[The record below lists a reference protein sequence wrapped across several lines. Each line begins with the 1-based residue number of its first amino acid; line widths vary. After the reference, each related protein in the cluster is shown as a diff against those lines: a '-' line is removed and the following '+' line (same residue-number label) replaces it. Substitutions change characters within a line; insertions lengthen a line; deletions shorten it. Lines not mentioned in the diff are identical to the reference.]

1 MSIRQSFIFNTL
13 FALIVN
19 FIIKPVWVFGIDRS
33 VQNQI
38 GAEEYGLYFAIF
50 NYVYIFQILLDF
62 GLQNFNQTEIAAD
75 NSKFKQLLPGM
86 LSAKLVLTIAYVI
99 LTVFVGYLLGYSEQ
113 KYFGWL
119 IINQIIL
126 SFIVFLRSNIS
137 AHRLFIKDAFLSII
151 DKSLMVILSTLMF
164 FPAIPWINL
173 TIQNFIWIQTISMSI
188 SVVFCIYF
196 NLKLSDSFMWKF
208 DKVLFKSILVKAV
221 PFALIY
227 FLMTIYYR
235 IDTVMIEQMLK
246 NGAIE
251 SAIYAQSYRILESV
265 NNIGYIVAGILL
277 PLFAYRLRQ
286 IDHIQQ
292 ILKQG
297 FGLMFTMIVP
307 IVIGGAIFSK
317 EIIHTLYPN
326 EDPTYSSEIFTV
338 LLLNFIPVGLL
349 YVLGPLLTANKS
361 FKVMIPS
368 LMIASLMNVVINYFL
383 IPHYG
388 ALGASMAT
396 ITTQIFMLLVYSVA
410 VFYLFELKIHFQF
423 IGQSISFLVVVFVMN
438 YLLHQT
444 EIFWLFA
451 LAISGASS
459 LIFAYL
465 FKIISKETLALKI
478 H

>member
-1 MSIRQSFIFNTL
+1 MSLRQSFLFNTL

-19 FIIKPVWVFGIDRS
+19 FIIKPIWVFGIDRS

-38 GAEEYGLYFAIF
+38 GGEEYGLYFAIF

-137 AHRLFIKDAFLSII
+137 AHRLFIKDAFLSVI

-164 FPAIPWINL
+164 FPAIPWIDL
-173 TIQNFIWIQTISMSI
+173 SIQNFIWIQTISMTI
-188 SVVFCIYF
+188 SAIFCVYF
-196 NLKLSDSFMWKF
+196 NLKLADSFVWRF
-208 DKVLFKSILVKAV
+208 DKVLFKSILLKAV

-246 NGAIE
+246 NGAKE

-265 NNIGYIVAGILL
+265 NNIGYIVAGVLL
-277 PLFAYRLRQ
+277 PLFAYRLKQ

-292 ILKQG
+292 VLRQG
-297 FGLMFTMIVP
+297 FGLMFTIIVP
-307 IVIGGAIFSK
+307 IVIGGTIFSK

-326 EDPTYSSEIFTV
+326 DDPTYSSEIFTV

-368 LMIASLMNVVINYFL
+368 LIIASLMNIAINYFF
-383 IPHYG
+383 IPQYG
-388 ALGASMAT
+388 ALGASIAT
-396 ITTQIFMLLVYSVA
+396 VSTQVFMLIVYGFA
-410 VFYLFELKIHFQF
+410 VFYLFELKVHYQF
-423 IGQSISFLVVVFVMN
+423 ILQSISFLLVVYAMN
-438 YLLHQT
+438 YLLYQT
-444 EIFWLFA
+444 GLFWLIA
-451 LAISGASS
+451 LGISGTSS
-459 LIFAYL
+459 LVIAYL
-465 FKIISKETLALKI
+465 LKIISKETLALKI

>member
-1 MSIRQSFIFNTL
+1 
-13 FALIVN
+13 
-19 FIIKPVWVFGIDRS
+19 
-33 VQNQI
+33 
-38 GAEEYGLYFAIF
+38 
-50 NYVYIFQILLDF
+50 
-62 GLQNFNQTEIAAD
+62 
-75 NSKFKQLLPGM
+75 
-86 LSAKLVLTIAYVI
+86 
-99 LTVFVGYLLGYSEQ
+99 
-113 KYFGWL
+113 
-119 IINQIIL
+119 
-126 SFIVFLRSNIS
+126 
-137 AHRLFIKDAFLSII
+137 
-151 DKSLMVILSTLMF
+151 MVILSTLMF
-164 FPAIPWINL
+164 FPAIPLINL

-196 NLKLSDSFMWKF
+196 NLKLSDSFVWKF

-265 NNIGYIVAGILL
+265 NNIGYIVAGVLL

-292 ILKQG
+292 VLRQG

-423 IGQSISFLVVVFVMN
+423 IAQSISFLVVVFVMN

-451 LAISGASS
+451 LSISGASS
-459 LIFAYL
+459 VIFAYL
-465 FKIISKETLALKI
+465 LKIISKETLALKI

>member
-1 MSIRQSFIFNTL
+1 MSIRQSFLFNTL

-38 GAEEYGLYFAIF
+38 GSEEYGLYFAIF
-50 NYVYIFQILLDF
+50 NYIYIFQILLDF

-86 LSAKLVLTIAYVI
+86 ISAKFVMTIAYVV
-99 LTVFVGYLLGYSEQ
+99 LTVIVGYLLGYSKE
-113 KYFGWL
+113 KYFIWL
-119 IINQIIL
+119 IINQVIL
-126 SFIVFLRSNIS
+126 SFNVFLRSNIS
-137 AHRLFIKDAFLSII
+137 AHRLFIKDAFLSVL
-151 DKSLMVILSTLMF
+151 DKTLMIIGSALMF
-164 FPAIPWINL
+164 IPFIHWVDL
-173 TIQNFIWIQTISMSI
+173 SIQNFIWIQTISLIFTSI
-188 SVVFCIYF
+188 FCVYY
-196 NLKLSDSFMWKF
+196 NLKLSDSFEWKF
-208 DKVLFKSILVKAV
+208 DRVLFKSILIKAV

-235 IDTVMIEQMLK
+235 IDTVMIEQMFK
-246 NGAIE
+246 SGAIE
-251 SAIYAQSYRILESV
+251 SGIYAQSYRIMESV
-265 NNIGYIVAGILL
+265 NNIGYIVAGVLL
-277 PLFAYRLRQ
+277 PLFAYRLGQ
-286 IDHIQQ
+286 IEHIQQ
-292 ILKQG
+292 ILRQG
-297 FGLMFTMIVP
+297 FGLMFTMIIP

-368 LMIASLMNVVINYFL
+368 LLFASLMNIIINYFL
-383 IPHYG
+383 IPQYG
-388 ALGASMAT
+388 ALGASIAT
-396 ITTQIFMLLVYSVA
+396 ISTQIFMLLIYSLA
-410 VFYLFELKIHFQF
+410 VFHLFQLSIQF
-423 IGQSISFLVVVFVMN
+423 KFIAQSILFVSIVFGLN

-444 EIFWLFA
+444 GIFWLFS
-451 LAISGASS
+451 LAISGTLS
-459 LIFAYL
+459 LIIAYL
-465 FKIISKETLALKI
+465 LKIVSKETLALKI